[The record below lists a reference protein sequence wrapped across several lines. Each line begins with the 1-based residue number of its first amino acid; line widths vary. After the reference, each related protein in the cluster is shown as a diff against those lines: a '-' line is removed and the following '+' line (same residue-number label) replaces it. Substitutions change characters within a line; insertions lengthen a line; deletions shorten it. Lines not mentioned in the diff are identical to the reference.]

1 MSKPVVAI
9 TRPKDRAKKASEIV
23 ETLGGTPVL
32 APTLDLQPVNS
43 ESLKNLVARK
53 DELDWIIF
61 TSPTTIVS
69 LNKFYPDFIKT
80 LDCKLAVIGNK
91 TGKLAEKNG
100 LTVDLMPEDFTAE
113 GLIEE
118 FKKRGITGKTIGIP
132 RTASARPILP
142 EELEKLGNEV
152 ILAEAY
158 KSLFPMDEKSV
169 QELIS
174 KIENKEIDAITFTS
188 PLTVE
193 NFFEIAEDKHKLAR
207 LLNDNLLTV
216 SIGPITAKVLDKY
229 DVAYIHP
236 DTYTVPDMMEL
247 LFKTWS
253 QRCKFRYYG
262 IFHFGASKTNQRK
275 SYGTYRT

>member
-9 TRPKDRAKKASEIV
+9 TRPKDRAKKACEIV
-23 ETLGGTPVL
+23 EKLGGTPVL
-32 APTLDLQPVNS
+32 APTLDLKPVNTD
-43 ESLKNLVARK
+43 SLKELVARK
-53 DELDWIIF
+53 DELDWIVF

-69 LNKFYPDFIKT
+69 LNKFYPDFIPT
-80 LDCKLAVIGNK
+80 LNCKLAVIGNK

-100 LTVDLMPEDFTAE
+100 LKVDLMPEDFTAE

-118 FKKRGITGKTIGIP
+118 FKKRGITDNMIGIP

-142 EELEKLGNEV
+142 QELEKLGNEV

-158 KSLFPMDEKSV
+158 KSLFPMDEKTIK
-169 QELIS
+169 ELFE
-174 KIENKEIDAITFTS
+174 KIENGDIDAITFTS

-193 NFFEIAEDKHKLAR
+193 NFFEVSDDKKKLTR

-216 SIGPITAKVLDKY
+216 SIGPITARVLDKY
-229 DVAYIHP
+229 NIAHIYP

-247 LFKTWS
+247 LFKTW
-253 QRCKFRYYG
+253 REE
-262 IFHFGASKTNQRK
+262 NE
-275 SYGTYRT
+275 

>member
-9 TRPKDRAKKASEIV
+9 TRPKDRAKKACEIV
-23 ETLGGTPVL
+23 ENLGGSAIL

-43 ESLKNLVARK
+43 ESLKDLVSKK
-53 DELDWIIF
+53 DELDWIVF

-69 LNKFYPDFIKT
+69 LNKFYPDFIKS
-80 LDCKLAVIGNK
+80 LNCKLAVIGNK

-118 FKKRGITGKTIGIP
+118 FKKREITGKTIGIP
-132 RTASARPILP
+132 RTASARPVLP
-142 EELEKLGNEV
+142 EELEKLGNTV

-158 KSLFPMDEKSV
+158 KSLFPMDEKAV
-169 QELIS
+169 QDLIQ

-193 NFFEIAEDKHKLAR
+193 NFFKIADDKSKLAQ

-216 SIGPITAKVLDKY
+216 CIGPITAKVLDEY
-229 DVAYIHP
+229 DISYIYP

-247 LFKTWS
+247 LFKTW
-253 QRCKFRYYG
+253 RENNG
-262 IFHFGASKTNQRK
+262 
-275 SYGTYRT
+275 

>member
-9 TRPKDRAKKASEIV
+9 TRPKDRAKKACEIV
-23 ETLGGTPVL
+23 ENLGGEAIL
-32 APTLDLQPVNS
+32 APTLDLEPVNTD
-43 ESLKNLVARK
+43 SLKNLVARK
-53 DELDWIIF
+53 DELDWIVF

-69 LNKFYPDFIKT
+69 LNKFYPDFIKS
-80 LDCKLAVIGNK
+80 LNCKLAVIGNK
-91 TGKLAEKNG
+91 TGRLAEKNG

-118 FKKRGITGKTIGIP
+118 FKKRGITNQTIGIP

-142 EELEKLGNEV
+142 EELEKLGNEI

-158 KSLFPMDEKSV
+158 KSLFPMDEQAIK
-169 QELIS
+169 ELIE
-174 KIENKEIDAITFTS
+174 KIENNKIDAITFTS

-193 NFFEIAEDKHKLAR
+193 NFFKIADDKEKLAK

-216 SIGPITAKVLDKY
+216 CIGPITAKVLERY
-229 DVAYIHP
+229 DIAYIYP

-247 LFKTWS
+247 LFKTW
-253 QRCKFRYYG
+253 REE
-262 IFHFGASKTNQRK
+262 NE
-275 SYGTYRT
+275 

>member
-9 TRPKDRAKKASEIV
+9 TRPKDRAKKACEIV
-23 ETLGGTPVL
+23 ENLGGSAIL

-43 ESLKNLVARK
+43 ESLKDLVSKK
-53 DELDWIIF
+53 DELDWIVF

-69 LNKFYPDFIKT
+69 LNKFYPDFIKS
-80 LDCKLAVIGNK
+80 LNCKLAVIGNK

-100 LTVDLMPEDFTAE
+100 LAVDLMPEDFTAE

-118 FKKRGITGKTIGIP
+118 FKKREITGKTIGIP
-132 RTASARPILP
+132 RTASARPVLP
-142 EELEKLGNEV
+142 EELEKLGNTV

-158 KSLFPMDEKSV
+158 KSLFPMDEKAV
-169 QELIS
+169 QDLIQ

-193 NFFEIAEDKHKLAR
+193 NFFKIADDKSKLAQ

-216 SIGPITAKVLDKY
+216 CIGPITAKVLDEY
-229 DVAYIHP
+229 DISYIYP

-247 LFKTWS
+247 LFKTW
-253 QRCKFRYYG
+253 RENNG
-262 IFHFGASKTNQRK
+262 
-275 SYGTYRT
+275 

>member
-9 TRPKDRAKKASEIV
+9 TRPQDRAKKACEIV
-23 ETLGGTPVL
+23 EKLGGVPVL
-32 APTLDLQPVNS
+32 APTLDLKPVNT
-43 ESLKNLVARK
+43 ESLKELVERK
-53 DELDWIIF
+53 DELDWIVF

-69 LNKFYPDFIKT
+69 LNKFYPDFIKS

-91 TGKLAEKNG
+91 TGKLAEKQG
-100 LTVDLMPEDFTAE
+100 LAVDLMPEDFTAE
-113 GLIEE
+113 GLLEE
-118 FKKRGITGKTIGIP
+118 FTKRGITNQTIGIP
-132 RTASARPILP
+132 RTASARPTLP
-142 EELEKLGNEV
+142 EGLEKLGNEV

-158 KSLFPMDEKSV
+158 KSLFPMDDKKV
-169 QELIS
+169 KELIS

-193 NFFEIAEDKHKLAR
+193 NFFTIAEDKQKIAK

-229 DVAYIHP
+229 NVTHIYP

-247 LFKTWS
+247 LFKTLN
-253 QRCKFRYYG
+253 RC
-262 IFHFGASKTNQRK
+262 
-275 SYGTYRT
+275 

>member
-9 TRPKDRAKKASEIV
+9 TRPKDRAKKACEIV
-23 ETLGGTPVL
+23 EKLGGIPIL
-32 APTLDLQPVNS
+32 APTLDLEPVNS
-43 ESLKNLVARK
+43 ESLKELVKRK

-69 LNKFYPDFIKT
+69 LNKFYPDFLKT
-80 LDCKLAVIGNK
+80 LKCKLAVIGNK

-100 LTVDLMPEDFTAE
+100 LTVDLMPQDFTAE

-118 FKKRGITGKTIGIP
+118 FKKREITNQVIGIP

-142 EELEKLGNEV
+142 EELEKLGNEI

-158 KSLFPMDEKSV
+158 KSLFPMDEASV
-169 QELIS
+169 KELIN
-174 KIENKEIDAITFTS
+174 KIENHEIDAITFTS

-193 NFFEIAEDKHKLAR
+193 NFFEIAEDKTELAK

-216 SIGPITAKVLDKY
+216 CIGPITAKVLENY
-229 DVAYIHP
+229 NVTYIYP

-247 LFKTWS
+247 LFKTLNE
-253 QRCKFRYYG
+253 R
-262 IFHFGASKTNQRK
+262 
-275 SYGTYRT
+275 